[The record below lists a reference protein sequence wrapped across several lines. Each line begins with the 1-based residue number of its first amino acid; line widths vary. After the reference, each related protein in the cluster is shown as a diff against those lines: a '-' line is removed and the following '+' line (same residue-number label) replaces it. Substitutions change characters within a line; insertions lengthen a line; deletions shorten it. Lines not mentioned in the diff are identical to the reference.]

1 MDSMDKKIIEILQ
14 ENSRLTNK
22 EIGAMIHLT
31 GQAVGN
37 RIIKLVE
44 NGIIRKFS
52 VEIEYPKTQF
62 IRVFMDRNNFSDFEQ
77 FVNSYEAVSSIYK
90 VSGQAC
96 YMVIGHFQDDSLN
109 EFIQEIS
116 KYGRYSVEAVVADKT
131 SRNNMI

>member
-22 EIGAMIHLT
+22 EIGVMIHLT

-96 YMVIGHFQDDSLN
+96 YMVIGHFLDDSLN

>member
-1 MDSMDKKIIEILQ
+1 MDKKIIEILQ

-96 YMVIGHFQDDSLN
+96 YMVIGHFLDDSLN

>member
-22 EIGAMIHLT
+22 EIGVMIHLT

-52 VEIEYPKTQF
+52 VEIEYPKNQF

-96 YMVIGHFQDDSLN
+96 YMVIGHFLDDSLN

>member
-77 FVNSYEAVSSIYK
+77 FVNSCEAVSSIYK

-96 YMVIGHFQDDSLN
+96 YMVIGHFLDDSLN

>member
-1 MDSMDKKIIEILQ
+1 MGILQ
-14 ENSRLTNK
+14 ENGGLTNK
-22 EIGAMIHLT
+22 EIGVMIHLT

-52 VEIEYPKTQF
+52 VEIEYPKNQF

-96 YMVIGHFQDDSLN
+96 YMVIGHFLDDSLN

-116 KYGRYSVEAVVADKT
+116 KYGRYSVEVVVADKK
-131 SRNNMI
+131 SRNKII

>member
-1 MDSMDKKIIEILQ
+1 MEKIIGILQ
-14 ENSRLTNK
+14 ENSGLTNK
-22 EIGAMIHLT
+22 EIGVMIHLT

-52 VEIEYPKTQF
+52 VEIEYPKNQF

-77 FVNSYEAVSSIYK
+77 FVNSYEEVSSIYK

-96 YMVIGHFQDDSLN
+96 YMVIGHFLDDSLN

-116 KYGRYSVEAVVADKT
+116 KYGRYSLEVVVTDKT
-131 SRNNMI
+131 SRNKII

>member
-1 MDSMDKKIIEILQ
+1 MGILQ
-14 ENSRLTNK
+14 ENSGLTNK
-22 EIGAMIHLT
+22 EIGVMIHLT

-52 VEIEYPKTQF
+52 VEIEYPKNQF

-77 FVNSYEAVSSIYK
+77 FVNSYEEVSSIYK

-96 YMVIGHFQDDSLN
+96 YMVIGHFLDDSLN

-116 KYGRYSVEAVVADKT
+116 KYGRYSLEVVVTDKT
-131 SRNNMI
+131 SRNKII

>member
-22 EIGAMIHLT
+22 EIGVMIHLT

-77 FVNSYEAVSSIYK
+77 FVNSCEAVSSIYK

-96 YMVIGHFQDDSLN
+96 YMVIGHFLDDSLN

-131 SRNNMI
+131 SRNNVI

>member
-22 EIGAMIHLT
+22 EIGVMIHLT

-77 FVNSYEAVSSIYK
+77 FVNSCEAVSSIYK

-96 YMVIGHFQDDSLN
+96 YMVIGHFLDDSLN

>member
-22 EIGAMIHLT
+22 EIGVMIHLT

>member
-1 MDSMDKKIIEILQ
+1 MDKKIIEILQ

-22 EIGAMIHLT
+22 EIGVMIHLT

-77 FVNSYEAVSSIYK
+77 FVNSCEAVSSIYK

-96 YMVIGHFQDDSLN
+96 YMVIGHFLDDSLN

>member
-1 MDSMDKKIIEILQ
+1 MEKIIGILQ
-14 ENSRLTNK
+14 ENGGLTNK
-22 EIGAMIHLT
+22 EIGVMIHLT

-96 YMVIGHFQDDSLN
+96 YMVIGHFLDDSLN

-116 KYGRYSVEAVVADKT
+116 KYGRYSVEVVVADKT
-131 SRNNMI
+131 SRNKII

>member
-22 EIGAMIHLT
+22 EIGMMIHLT

-96 YMVIGHFQDDSLN
+96 YMVIGHFLDDSLN

>member
-96 YMVIGHFQDDSLN
+96 YMVIGHFLDDSLN

>member
-1 MDSMDKKIIEILQ
+1 MDKKIIEILQ

-22 EIGAMIHLT
+22 EIGVMIHLT

-96 YMVIGHFQDDSLN
+96 YMVIGHFLDDSLN